1 MLAKTEGAMQNYQS
15 KDTGNNWDK
24 AQNEDKQRKTKLTI
38 VGIKLLAITIVNI
51 VSMIV
56 FSGYSGFLN
65 Q

>member
-1 MLAKTEGAMQNYQS
+1 MQNYQS
-15 KDTGNNWDK
+15 KDTGNNRDK

-51 VSMIV
+51 VSMVV

>member
-15 KDTGNNWDK
+15 KDTGNNRDK

-51 VSMIV
+51 VSMVV

>member
-15 KDTGNNWDK
+15 KDTGNNRDK
-24 AQNEDKQRKTKLTI
+24 AQNEDKQRKTKHKI

-51 VSMIV
+51 VSMVV